1 MVSGHGS
8 KPFFLYTSPMIKN
21 LIFDMGNV
29 IIDIDVPLT
38 YRAFAQMAHLSEED
52 ATRLFHEKAF
62 FHQFEIGKVN
72 ETDFRDSLRNEFKV
86 NWTDQ
91 EIDEAWCALLLEMP
105 VERLARIQELAKKY
119 RVFLLSNTNS
129 IHVKEILKR
138 ADSLGY
144 DFMSLFEK
152 PFLSY
157 EMGFMKPDPEFY
169 RQALQDGGGLIPEET
184 LFIDDNA
191 DNIAAAAT
199 VGIQTIWLNPIGSV
213 LDKLVEY

>member
-1 MVSGHGS
+1 
-8 KPFFLYTSPMIKN
+8 MIKN
-21 LIFDMGNV
+21 IIFDMGNV

-38 YRAFAQMAHLSEED
+38 YRAFARMANLSEEE

-72 ETDFRDSLRNEFKV
+72 EADFRNSLRQEF
-86 NWTDQ
+86 NSHWTDE
-91 EIDEAWCALLLEMP
+91 EIDQAWCALLLEMP
-105 VERLARIQELAKKY
+105 VERLARIGELANNY

-129 IHVKEILKR
+129 IHVREILKR
-138 ADSLGY
+138 AETLGY

-169 RQALQDGGGLIPEET
+169 RQSLREGGGLLPEET

-213 LDKLVEY
+213 LDKLAEY

>member
-1 MVSGHGS
+1 
-8 KPFFLYTSPMIKN
+8 
-21 LIFDMGNV
+21 MGNV

-38 YRAFAQMAHLSEED
+38 YRAFARMANLSEEE

-72 ETDFRDSLRNEFKV
+72 EADFRNSLRQEF
-86 NWTDQ
+86 NSHWTDE
-91 EIDEAWCALLLEMP
+91 EIDQAWCALLLEMP
-105 VERLARIQELAKKY
+105 VERLARIGELANNY

-129 IHVKEILKR
+129 IHVREILKR
-138 ADSLGY
+138 AETLGY

-169 RQALQDGGGLIPEET
+169 RQSLREGGGLLPEET

-213 LDKLVEY
+213 LDKLAEY

>member
-1 MVSGHGS
+1 
-8 KPFFLYTSPMIKN
+8 MIKN
-21 LIFDMGNV
+21 IIFDMGNV

-38 YRAFAQMAHLSEED
+38 YRAFARMANLSEEE

-72 ETDFRDSLRNEFKV
+72 EADFRNSLRQEF
-86 NWTDQ
+86 NSHWTDE
-91 EIDEAWCALLLEMP
+91 EIDQAWCALLLEMP
-105 VERLARIQELAKKY
+105 VERLARIGELANNY

-129 IHVKEILKR
+129 IHVREILKR
-138 ADSLGY
+138 AETLGY

-157 EMGFMKPDPEFY
+157 EMGFMKPDPEFH
-169 RQALQDGGGLIPEET
+169 RQSLREGGGLLPEET

-213 LDKLVEY
+213 LDKLAEY